1 MGYAAR
7 LVWLGLVGQLLFAA
21 GLHARTMYVSDTFE
35 VVMRSEKEIAGSN
48 IIKILPTGT
57 PLEVTD
63 TDGSWAVVKLPDD
76 RIGYV
81 LKRYLISRLPY
92 KVTAERLQEDAQQQ
106 KAQLDKLTTELKTL
120 REDNLKL
127 HKTNGQQEAQLA
139 ETIRKYDQLHEDA
152 SQYLKLKSDYTDLQ
166 QVHYDTQKE
175 LAAVTKKNHDLE
187 KGRDYLWFLIGAG
200 VMLAGWIIG
209 MMTERFRSRVRRQ
222 GGYSYQ
228 LPR

>member
-1 MGYAAR
+1 MGCAMR
-7 LVWLGLVGQLLFAA
+7 LVWLGLVGQLFVAA
-21 GLHARTMYVSDTFE
+21 GLHATTMYVSDTFE
-35 VVMRSEKEIAGSN
+35 VVMRSGKEVTGSN

-57 PLEVTD
+57 ALEVTD
-63 TDGSWAVVKLPDD
+63 MDDSWATVRLPDD
-76 RIGYV
+76 RTGYV

-92 KVTAERLQEDAQQQ
+92 KVTAERLQEEVQQQ
-106 KAQLDKLTTELKTL
+106 KTRLDTLTAELKTL
-120 REDNLKL
+120 REDNVKL
-127 HKTNGQQEAQLA
+127 RKTSGQQEAQLT
-139 ETIRKYDQLHEDA
+139 ETIRQYDQLHEDA

-175 LAAVTKKNHDLE
+175 LAAVAKKNQDLE

-222 GGYSYQ
+222 SGYSYQ

>member
-21 GLHARTMYVSDTFE
+21 GLQASTMYVSDTFE
-35 VVMRSEKEIAGSN
+35 VVLRSEKEIAGSN

-57 PLEVTD
+57 PLEVVD
-63 TDGSWAVVKLPDD
+63 TDGSWAVIKLDD
-76 RIGYV
+76 GRTGYV

-92 KVTAERLQEDAQQQ
+92 KLTAERLQEEVQQQ
-106 KAQLDKLTTELKTL
+106 KGRLEALTEELKTL
-120 REDNLKL
+120 RQDNAKL
-127 HKTNGQQEAQLA
+127 RKTSNQQESQLT

-152 SQYLKLKSDYTDLQ
+152 SQYLKLKTDFTDLQ

-175 LAAVTKKNHDLE
+175 LATVTKKNRDLE

-222 GGYSYQ
+222 SGYSYE

>member
-1 MGYAAR
+1 MGYAVR
-7 LVWLGLVGQLLFAA
+7 LMWLVLVGQLLFAT
-21 GLHARTMYVSDTFE
+21 GLYARTMYVSDTFE
-35 VVMRSEKEIAGSN
+35 VVLRSEKEIAGSN

-57 PLEVTD
+57 PLEVVGM
-63 TDGSWAVVKLPDD
+63 DGSWAVVKLSDD
-76 RIGYV
+76 RTGYV

-92 KVTAERLQEDAQQQ
+92 KLTAERLQEEAQQQ
-106 KAQLDKLTTELKTL
+106 KGRLDELTKELKTL
-120 REDNLKL
+120 RQDNAKL
-127 HKTNGQQEAQLA
+127 RKTNSQQESQLT
-139 ETIRKYDQLHEDA
+139 ETIRKYDRLHEDS
-152 SQYLKLKSDYTDLQ
+152 SQFLKLKSDYADLQ

-187 KGRDYLWFLIGAG
+187 KGRAYFWFLIGAG

-222 GGYSYQ
+222 SGYSYE

>member
-1 MGYAAR
+1 MRYAAR
-7 LVWLGLVGQLLFAA
+7 LVCLGLVGQLLVAA
-21 GLHARTMYVSDTFE
+21 GLHARTMYVSDMFE

-63 TDGSWAVVKLPDD
+63 MEGSWATVQLPDD
-76 RIGYV
+76 RTGYV

-92 KVTAERLQEDAQQQ
+92 KVTAERLQKEVAQQ
-106 KAQLDKLTTELKTL
+106 KTRLDTLTAELKTF
-120 REDNLKL
+120 REDNVKL
-127 HKTNGQQEAQLA
+127 RKTNGQQESQLA
-139 ETIRKYDQLHEDA
+139 ETMRKYDQLHEDA
-152 SQYLKLKSDYTDLQ
+152 SQYLKLKSDYSDLQ

-175 LAAVTKKNHDLE
+175 LAAVTKKNQDLE

-200 VMLAGWIIG
+200 VMLAGWVIG

-222 GGYSYQ
+222 SGYSYQ